1 MKLKLNRLSNLFR
14 ASLWKNC
21 LILGSIFLLIPLILL
36 LVFDAFILPF
46 VLIVIALNL
55 IGFFSLLLGYPR
67 RADFYGGELSYSEN
81 FEVSLGERRRVYFRI
96 SNISQ
101 VEFLQNR
108 LEERL
113 NIGRIRFRGTAEV
126 EPADALK
133 GRELVCFELCGI
145 TEFDVFSEMLRNE
158 LK

>member
-14 ASLWKNC
+14 ASFWRNC
-21 LILGSIFLLIPLILL
+21 LILGSIFFLIPLLLL
-36 LVFDAFILPF
+36 LVLDAFVLPF
-46 VLIVIALNL
+46 VLAVVGVNL
-55 IGFFSLLLGYPR
+55 IGFFSLLMGYPG
-67 RADFYGGELSYSEN
+67 RAELYGGELSYSEN
-81 FEVSLGERRRVYFRI
+81 YEISVGERRRLYFRI

-108 LEERL
+108 LEQKL
-113 NIGRIRFRGTAEV
+113 DIGRIRFRGTAEV

-133 GRELVCFELCGI
+133 GRELVSFELCGI
-145 TEFDVFSEMLRNE
+145 KQFDAFMEALKKE

>member
-1 MKLKLNRLSNLFR
+1 MNLKLNRLSNLFR

-21 LILGSIFLLIPLILL
+21 LILGSIFLLLPLVLL
-36 LVFDAFILPF
+36 WVFDAVILPF
-46 VLIVIALNL
+46 VLAIVALNL

-67 RADFYGGELSYSEN
+67 RADFYDGELSYSEN

-126 EPADALK
+126 EPTDAFK